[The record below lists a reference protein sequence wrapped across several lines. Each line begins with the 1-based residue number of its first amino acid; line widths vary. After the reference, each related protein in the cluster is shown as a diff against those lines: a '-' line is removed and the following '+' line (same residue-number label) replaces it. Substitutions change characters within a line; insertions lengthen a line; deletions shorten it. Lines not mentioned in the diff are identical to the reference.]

1 LRRFTKKLIPL
12 KNRYFEAFALVW
24 AFIIMSLLVAG
35 CKKGDESLGKN
46 LIPGSSAVY
55 SRSYSESGTI
65 KSFTFTDDKIRV
77 DRPVFNYIG
86 SFNDPLFGRTDG
98 AFAAQYRLASNPNY
112 DATATLDSLIL
123 RLTYKRIY
131 GDTATVQSLKV
142 YELTRD
148 LEYDAKYMS
157 SFNLRSLAAATP
169 LGSVSFVP
177 KFKTDSAKTDTTTQ
191 YVRFK
196 LDPALGNR
204 LLKLDSL
211 HMISNEVFLQNFK
224 GLYVEAAPTGRKGT
238 LIGLTAAGSGIGLYY
253 HTAKKDSLFY
263 SYNVTSNSANVSAFS
278 HDYQKSA
285 FSAHLNQEITQDTLV
300 YLQPTGGTK
309 IKINIPSLNKWKD
322 STMYVVS
329 KASLTFF
336 VDTLVSD
343 PRRYMMPSSVFLK
356 YIDNTGAETFPKDS
370 QLSSSYYGGS
380 YDVTTASY
388 SFNITRH
395 LEQILKGEI
404 ANTSFYLVNVDRNG
418 SPYRVVLKGGNS
430 SRPIQLNIKY
440 TRYQ

>member
-1 LRRFTKKLIPL
+1 LRRFTKKLIQL
-12 KNRYFEAFALVW
+12 KNRYFEAFALVGSS
-24 AFIIMSLLVAG
+24 IIISLLFTG
-35 CKKGDESLGKN
+35 CKKGDESLGRN

-55 SRSYSESGTI
+55 SRTYSESGTI

-77 DRPVFNYIG
+77 DRPAYNYIG

-98 AFAAQYRLASNPNY
+98 AFAAQYRLAANPDY

-131 GDTATVQSLKV
+131 GDTATVQNLKV
-142 YELTRD
+142 YELTGD

-157 SFNLRSLAAATP
+157 SFNLKSLASTTP
-169 LGSVSFVP
+169 VGSVSFIP

-191 YVRFK
+191 YVRVN

-204 LLKLDSL
+204 LIKLDSL
-211 HMISNEVFLQNFK
+211 HMISNEVFLKNFK
-224 GLYVEAAPTGRKGT
+224 GLYVEAASTGRKGT
-238 LIGLTAAGSGIGLYY
+238 LIGLTAAGSGMGLYY
-253 HTAKKDSLFY
+253 HTAKKDSLFF
-263 SYNVTSNSANVSAFS
+263 SYNVTANSANVAAFS
-278 HDYQKSA
+278 HDYRNSA
-285 FSAHLNQEITQDTLV
+285 FSAHLNQELIQDTLV

-309 IKINIPSLNKWKD
+309 VKINIPSLNKWKD
-322 STMYVVS
+322 STMYAVS

-343 PRRYMMPSSVFLK
+343 PRRYKMPSSVYLK
-356 YIDNTGAETFPKDS
+356 YTDSTGAEAFPKDS
-370 QLSSSYYGGS
+370 QLSSTYYGGS
-380 YDVTTASY
+380 YDATTASY
-388 SFNITRH
+388 TFNITRH

-404 ANTSFYLVNVDRNG
+404 DNTSFFLVNADRNG